1 MILVPAPES
10 LNAWETLQRTLR
22 RFQKGPR
29 APYWA
34 DQSGTDITIS
44 EPWKT
49 LDFKWLSLKT
59 EPVQCWSE
67 GAKEIRGRTSDTGEA
82 GDPGLSRVT
91 VRYAPADLPSRRLH
105 QQNAVIFAD
114 SAEILEST
122 LWLIPAV
129 PTAEILG
136 KPMQGIPVHILQS
149 EMFGTGSEGGYGRL
163 DFWDREP
170 EPKKKP
176 HRPPPEEQETPE
188 DPTTPQAMAEMLL
201 ELAERTSE
209 SLEETGT
216 ATTTLLDKLT
226 ATAAKLSQS
235 LHPSSNDYAWHDRP
249 SFDEDLPF

>member
-10 LNAWETLQRTLR
+10 PNAWETLQRTLR

-34 DQSGTDITIS
+34 DRSGTDITIRES
-44 EPWKT
+44 WRT
-49 LDFKWLSLKT
+49 LDFEWFRLET
-59 EPVQCWSE
+59 QPVQCWSV
-67 GAKEIRGRTSDTGEA
+67 GAKEIPGRTGEA

-91 VRYAPADLPSRRLH
+91 VRYAPQDLPSRRLH

-129 PTAEILG
+129 PTAEIPG
-136 KPMQGIPVHILQS
+136 NPRQGIPVHILQS

-170 EPKKKP
+170 ESRQNP
-176 HRPPPEEQETPE
+176 HHPPPKEQETPE

-201 ELAERTSE
+201 ELAERASE
-209 SLEETGT
+209 TLTGNGPA
-216 ATTTLLDKLT
+216 ATILLDKLT

-235 LHPSSNDYAWHDRP
+235 LHPSSNDCAWHDRP
-249 SFDEDLPF
+249 GFDEDLPF